1 MNEIEIRKFN
11 KFSRLTILLSVLYVL
26 CFSTLSI
33 NVLQDYFDRLSY
45 NPSSFIYGNSYFV
58 FHWGF
63 ILPNILFY
71 CSVVFAIIAIITGII
86 SLRQIKKT
94 NEKGRIISLAAT
106 TINIFF
112 VGYLLFLFL
121 AYSM

>member
-1 MNEIEIRKFN
+1 MNEIEIRRFN
-11 KFSRLTILLSVLYVL
+11 KFARLTILLSILYVL
-26 CFSTLSI
+26 CLVALSI
-33 NVLQDYFDRLSY
+33 NALQDYFDWLSY
-45 NPSSFIYGNSYFV
+45 NPYSFIYGNSYFV
-58 FHWGF
+58 FHLGL
-63 ILPNILFY
+63 ILPNILVY
-71 CSVVFAIIAIITGII
+71 CSFVFAIIAIITGII

-121 AYSM
+121 IYSV

>member
-1 MNEIEIRKFN
+1 MNEIKIRGFN
-11 KFSRLTILLSVLYVL
+11 KFTRLTILLSVLYVL
-26 CFSTLSI
+26 CLGTLSI
-33 NVLQDYFDRLSY
+33 TALQDYFDWLSY
-45 NPSSFIYGNSYFV
+45 NPYSFIYGNSYFV
-58 FHWGF
+58 FRLGL
-63 ILPNILFY
+63 ILPNILVY
-71 CSVVFAIIAIITGII
+71 CSVIFAIIAVITGIM

-121 AYSM
+121 AYSV